1 MKRITIYDVAKEAD
15 VSLATV
21 SRVINGSEVVRE
33 DTRVKVQ
40 EAIEKL
46 GYKPN
51 AIAQGLA
58 LQKTTTIALIVPE
71 ASFFYTGQII
81 NGLIDVAKIYK
92 YNIVLHT
99 TTEGITEMNDII
111 ETIIKSRVDGVVI
124 FNDKLC
130 KDELNTLTRYQV
142 PIVVIG
148 NRMSDETIGSVYVD
162 YAKLIYEF
170 AAQYIEKGIT
180 DIALIEDRKNPAM
193 LKQLNEGLKHAME
206 DKGLT
211 FDNFVEIPKEYR
223 SSYLYLKEYF
233 KTHKHQLV
241 ITYRDSQAMAVLNS
255 AKENNLSIPDDMEV
269 VCILDSKYNAMARPQ
284 ITGFKIPDYDLGAVA
299 MRVMTKMLKEDDE
312 VIDKEIE
319 LSYIYT
325 PRQSTK

>member
-33 DTRVKVQ
+33 DTRIKVQ

-71 ASFFYTGQII
+71 ASYFYTGQII

-92 YNIVLHT
+92 YNIMLHT

-111 ETIIKSRVDGVVI
+111 ENIIKSRVDGVVI
-124 FNDKLC
+124 FNDKLN
-130 KDELNTLTRYQV
+130 KEELNQLTRYQV

-148 NRMSDETIGSVYVD
+148 NKMSDDTVGSVYVD
-162 YAKLIYEF
+162 YANLVYEY
-170 AAQYIEKGIT
+170 ASGCIKQGKKN
-180 DIALIEDRKNPAM
+180 IALEDRKESADDQAAAGR
-193 LKQLNEGLKHAME
+193 LKQ
-206 DKGLT
+206 
-211 FDNFVEIPKEYR
+211 
-223 SSYLYLKEYF
+223 
-233 KTHKHQLV
+233 
-241 ITYRDSQAMAVLNS
+241 
-255 AKENNLSIPDDMEV
+255 SI
-269 VCILDSKYNAMARPQ
+269 
-284 ITGFKIPDYDLGAVA
+284 
-299 MRVMTKMLKEDDE
+299 
-312 VIDKEIE
+312 
-319 LSYIYT
+319 
-325 PRQSTK
+325 

>member
-21 SRVINGSEVVRE
+21 SRVINGSDVVRE

-99 TTEGITEMNDII
+99 ATEGITEMNEII

-148 NRMSDETIGSVYVD
+148 NKMHDDMIGSVYVD
-162 YAKLIYEF
+162 YASLVYDLVNS
-170 AAQYIEKGIT
+170 YMDRGVH
-180 DIALIEDRKNPAM
+180 DIALVEDRKNPQVIAQM
-193 LKQLNEGLKHAME
+193 LS
-206 DKGLT
+206 GLT
-211 FDNFVEIPKEYR
+211 KAFEKR
-223 SSYLYLKEYF
+223 
-233 KTHKHQLV
+233 
-241 ITYRDSQAMAVLNS
+241 
-255 AKENNLSIPDDMEV
+255 
-269 VCILDSKYNAMARPQ
+269 
-284 ITGFKIPDYDLGAVA
+284 G
-299 MRVMTKMLKEDDE
+299 
-312 VIDKEIE
+312 
-319 LSYIYT
+319 
-325 PRQSTK
+325 